1 MFSYGWG
8 IFVCSIDPNRFL
20 WFMPPFGVPSLCS
33 LQSKKKNTN
42 QRVEEY
48 IPYAYHYN
56 PLLIRKRSWIL
67 TIHKAKGHSTEM
79 NFKKWVKSIQ
89 TAGYNGAH
97 TVFEINTVENICC
110 LTLHIALCILWGL
123 YTVTLRLRAAAVME
137 AEDLSIYID
146 W

>member
-1 MFSYGWG
+1 MVEAYLSAQLTQ
-8 IFVCSIDPNRFL
+8 IDFFDLCLHLVFL
-20 WFMPPFGVPSLCS
+20 VFAACN
-33 LQSKKKNTN
+33 QKKNTN

-48 IPYAYHYN
+48 IPYAYQYN